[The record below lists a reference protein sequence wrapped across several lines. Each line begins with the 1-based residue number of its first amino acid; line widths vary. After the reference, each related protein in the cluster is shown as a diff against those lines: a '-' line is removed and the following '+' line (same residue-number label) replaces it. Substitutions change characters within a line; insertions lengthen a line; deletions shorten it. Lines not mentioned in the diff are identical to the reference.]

1 VPTPSGGTALTM
13 TAVTAYDPAGVEYY
27 FTCTDGGG
35 NDSGWQNS
43 PTYTDLALTPGV
55 SYSYTVTAR
64 DLSPAQNATAPSA
77 AESILLPGQSTVPG
91 VVGMVGSSAESVITT
106 YSFVVGTVTQQSHPT
121 IPAGEVISQNPPG
134 GTSAA
139 VGTSVDLAVSLGDVP
154 LPPTTLS
161 AMAISGS
168 AVTLTWTDAS
178 GDETGFDVQ
187 RSNSSGIGFV
197 TIGTAPINATSYDDS
212 GLDNGTLY
220 FYRMIAAGSTGDSP
234 ASGEASATTWTAAEA
249 WRNQHFGQIEN
260 SGDAADGFDFDGDG
274 VANLHERA
282 FGTIP
287 NDPKSENRPTTG
299 MVDIGGSQYLSITYR
314 RLHEGTGTSG
324 IDYTVGG
331 LVYCVEYDND
341 LVGPWSLGSVTQ
353 VGAAIDNG
361 DGTESVTIRLNAP
374 VVGPHTSQFIRLGI
388 SQTP

>member
-1 VPTPSGGTALTM
+1 
-13 TAVTAYDPAGVEYY
+13 
-27 FTCTDGGG
+27 
-35 NDSGWQNS
+35 
-43 PTYTDLALTPGV
+43 
-55 SYSYTVTAR
+55 
-64 DLSPAQNATAPSA
+64 
-77 AESILLPGQSTVPG
+77 
-91 VVGMVGSSAESVITT
+91 
-106 YSFVVGTVTQQSHPT
+106 
-121 IPAGEVISQNPPG
+121 
-134 GTSAA
+134 
-139 VGTSVDLAVSLGDVP
+139 
-154 LPPTTLS
+154 
-161 AMAISGS
+161 
-168 AVTLTWTDAS
+168 
-178 GDETGFDVQ
+178 VQ

-197 TIGTAPINATSYDDS
+197 TIGTAPINATSYDDL

-220 FYRMIAAGSTGDSP
+220 FYRVIATGSLGDSP

-341 LVGPWSLGSVTQ
+341 LLSPWSLGSVTQ
-353 VGAAIDNG
+353 VGVAIDNG